1 MANQSTPTP
10 RPTPT
15 PTTLASERPGIRDV
29 WEVARLPALFAVI
42 AAAATW
48 LIWYYTSTPCTL
60 ELAARTDCN
69 PAQIAR
75 YVNVDIFGRMLTYA
89 AITAAAGGVWNYDM
103 FTKMRAV
110 IAAEKQRADEAEK
123 LLAEYREQVA
133 EERRQRDE
141 EARRRADEAQRQA
154 AEEQRLA
161 AEERRQAIDEARRRA
176 DEAQRLAAEERRQAA
191 EDRQA
196 FLAALS
202 EITAELA
209 HLRQQRNGDANGRHD
224 Q

>member
-1 MANQSTPTP
+1 MANQPAP
-10 RPTPT
+10 AQT
-15 PTTLASERPGIRDV
+15 PTTLVSERPGIRDV
-29 WEVARLPALFAVI
+29 WEVARLPGLFAVI

-123 LLAEYREQVA
+123 QLAEYRQQSETDRQERQRQWD
-133 EERRQRDE
+133 EERRLMI
-141 EARRRADEAQRQA
+141 RQA
-154 AEEQRLA
+154 
-161 AEERRQAIDEARRRA
+161 D
-176 DEAQRLAAEERRQAA
+176 

-209 HLRQQRNGDANGRHD
+209 SLRQQRNGDGNGQHG

>member
-1 MANQSTPTP
+1 MANQ
-10 RPTPT
+10 PT
-15 PTTLASERPGIRDV
+15 PTTLSSERPSIRDV

-48 LIWYYTSTPCTL
+48 LIWYYTNTPCTL

-69 PAQIAR
+69 PAKIAR
-75 YVNVDIFGRMLTYA
+75 YINVDIFGRMLTYS

-110 IAAEKQRADEAEK
+110 IAAEKQRADEAER
-123 LLAEYREQVA
+123 LLAEYRQQME
-133 EERRQRDE
+133 
-141 EARRRADEAQRQA
+141 
-154 AEEQRLA
+154 
-161 AEERRQAIDEARRRA
+161 EERRQANDEAKRRA
-176 DEAQRLAAEERRQAA
+176 EEAQRRTEEAQRQSEELRREAA

-202 EITAELA
+202 ELTAELVYQ
-209 HLRQQRNGDANGRHD
+209 RQQRNGDGNGHHG